1 MRSYGDERS
10 RLAQMRWSEVLRGIL
25 RPFLAQ
31 GWPIALNSLPLGD
44 DPMKITS
51 VRATWVHVPI
61 PEAQQHLSDFGR
73 ISSFDATIVRIE
85 TACGL
90 VG

>member
-1 MRSYGDERS
+1 
-10 RLAQMRWSEVLRGIL
+10 
-25 RPFLAQ
+25 
-31 GWPIALNSLPLGD
+31 
-44 DPMKITS
+44 MKIKS
-51 VRATWVHVPI
+51 VHATWVHVPI